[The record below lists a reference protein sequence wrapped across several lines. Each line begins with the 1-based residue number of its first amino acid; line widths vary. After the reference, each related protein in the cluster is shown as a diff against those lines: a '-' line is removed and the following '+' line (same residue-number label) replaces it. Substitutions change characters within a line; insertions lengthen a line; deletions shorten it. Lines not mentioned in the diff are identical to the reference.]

1 MPATAAES
9 TLLQRRQ
16 QSLGPAYSLF
26 YEQPVHLVRGEGA
39 WLFDPSGRR
48 YLDCYNNVASVGH
61 CHPRVVDALSR
72 QAATLNTHTRYL
84 HEGIVAY
91 AERLSATLP
100 EPLRVCMFVCTGT
113 EANDLA
119 LRIARAVT
127 GNHGI
132 VVTEDAYHGNSTA
145 VFEMSTEEYPAR
157 ERPAYLQAVAAPCT
171 YRGPIRDAA
180 AEGGEAAGANGRE
193 AAGMGYAALVG
204 EAVAALAARGHR
216 PALFITDNAFS
227 SNGVLTAPPGYLR
240 EAYRIV
246 RAAGGLAV
254 ADEVQSGLCRLGDHY
269 WGFQD
274 SDVVPDIVTM
284 GKPLGDGHPLAAVV
298 TTPEIAAAFARR
310 YGYFNTFGGN
320 PVSAAVGLAVLDVIE
335 EDRILQ
341 GVHDTGVFLR
351 RALEGLAERHERVGD
366 VRGKGLFF
374 GVELVRDRPQRE
386 PAPREAARVREHL
399 RDNGVLLGTSGPF
412 NNVLKIRPPL
422 VFGRQHA
429 EVLLQRLEEALAAV

>member
-1 MPATAAES
+1 MPATAADQS
-9 TLLQRRQ
+9 LLQRRER
-16 QSLGPAYSLF
+16 SLGPAYSLF

-39 WLFDPSGRR
+39 WLFDPAGRR
-48 YLDCYNNVASVGH
+48 YLDCYNNVASVGQ
-61 CHPRVVDALSR
+61 CHPRVVEALGR

-84 HEGIVAY
+84 HEGIVSY
-91 AERLSATLP
+91 AERLAATLP
-100 EPLRVCMFVCTGT
+100 EPLGVCMFVCTGT

-157 ERPAYLQAVAAPCT
+157 DRPAYLQAVAAPCT
-171 YRGPIRDAA
+171 YRGPLRDV
-180 AEGGEAAGANGRE
+180 EAAGANGEE
-193 AAGMGYAALVG
+193 AAGLGYAALVG
-204 EAVAALAARGHR
+204 EAVAGLAARGQR

-246 RAAGGLAV
+246 RAAGGMVV

-274 SDVVPDIVTM
+274 SGVVPDIVTM

-298 TTPEIAAAFARR
+298 TTPAIAAAFARR

-335 EDRILQ
+335 EERILQ
-341 GVHDTGVFLR
+341 GVHDTGAFLR
-351 RALEGLAERHERVGD
+351 RGLQALAERHELLGD

-374 GVELVRDRPQRE
+374 GVELVRDRASRE
-386 PAPREAARVREHL
+386 PAPVEATRVREHL
-399 RDNGVLLGTSGPF
+399 RENGVLLGTSGPL

-422 VFGRQHA
+422 EFGRQHA
-429 EVLLQRLEEALAAV
+429 ELLLQCLEEALAAV

>member
-1 MPATAAES
+1 MPTVEQS
-9 TLLQRRQ
+9 LLQRRQ
-16 QSLGPAYSLF
+16 RALGPAYSLF
-26 YEQPVHLVRGEGA
+26 YERPVHLVRGEGA
-39 WLFDPSGRR
+39 WLYDPEGRR

-61 CHPRVVDALSR
+61 CHPRVVEALSR

-84 HEGIVAY
+84 HEGVVNY
-91 AERLSATLP
+91 AERLAATLP
-100 EPLRVCMFVCTGT
+100 ASLSVCMFVCTGT

-127 GNHGI
+127 GNHGVI
-132 VVTEDAYHGNSTA
+132 VTEDAYHGNSTA
-145 VFEMSTEEYPAR
+145 VFELSTEEYPAAD
-157 ERPAYLQAVAAPCT
+157 RPDYLQAVEAPCT
-171 YRGPIRDAA
+171 YRGRFRDRAA
-180 AEGGEAAGANGRE
+180 QGSEGAGPR
-193 AAGMGYAALVG
+193 YAALVAG
-204 EAVAALAARGHR
+204 AVDTLASRGHR

-335 EDRILQ
+335 DEGILQ
-341 GVHDTGVFLR
+341 GVQDTGRFLR
-351 RALEGLAERHERVGD
+351 QGLEALAEHREQVGD
-366 VRGKGLFF
+366 VRGKGLFY
-374 GVELVRDRPQRE
+374 GVEVVRERASRE
-386 PAPREAARVREHL
+386 PDAVAARRIREHL
-399 RDNGVLLGTSGPF
+399 RENGVLLGTSGPRD
-412 NNVLKIRPPL
+412 NVLKIRPPL
-422 VFGRQHA
+422 VFGREHA
-429 EVLLQRLEEALAAV
+429 ALLLERLQAAFETVY

>member
-1 MPATAAES
+1 MPASAAEAS
-9 TLLQRRQ
+9 LLQRRQ
-16 QSLGPAYSLF
+16 RSLGPAYSLF

-39 WLFDPSGRR
+39 WLFDPDGRR

-61 CHPRVVDALSR
+61 CHPRVVEALSR

-84 HEGIVAY
+84 HEGIVRY
-91 AERLSATLP
+91 AERLAATLP
-100 EPLRVCMFVCTGT
+100 EPLTVCMFVCTGT

-171 YRGPIRDAA
+171 YRGPLRDAGA
-180 AEGGEAAGANGRE
+180 GGGEAAGL
-193 AAGMGYAALVG
+193 GYAALVG
-204 EAVAALAARGHR
+204 EAVDALAARGHR

-227 SNGVLTAPPGYLR
+227 SNGMLTAPPGYLR

-320 PVSAAVGLAVLDVIE
+320 PVSAAVGLAVLDVIAE
-335 EDRILQ
+335 ERILPQ
-341 GVHDTGVFLR
+341 VRSTGEFLR
-351 RALEGLAERHERVGD
+351 HGLEALADRHEPLGD

-374 GVELVRDRPQRE
+374 GVELVRDRATRE
-386 PAPREAARVREHL
+386 PAPKEAARVREHL
-399 RDNGVLLGTSGPF
+399 RENGVLLGTSGPL

-429 EVLLQRLEEALAAV
+429 EMLLQRLEEALAAV